1 MWKKFIHESEA
12 HKRVNDDYVRNAA
25 PQSSFTTGNK
35 THRVVV
41 WIFGVIGIIAV
52 IAAVTIGIFHRA
64 LSTEYTVFAH
74 SEKFENLRL
83 QHAVAAIPLH
93 NPQTSLI
100 PKSNAFMSIV
110 YEDGSFK
117 LHKVSNIE
125 GQTPIW
131 NTEALHY
138 TDSRDSYFIPVNA
151 EKPTVNSIEKVQ
163 RQNFAF
169 SLANGG
175 FVDLYDESMMKPSD
189 KTTYKILSTTSKGE
203 SKQRPIQFSESLF
216 IKTCS
221 TCGNQAYAIAQTEK
235 HEVVLYRMVNEANV
249 GLNEV
254 SRHHEKD
261 MVGEQL
267 YQGQNESTGVI
278 DAAYS
283 PRCNNGVITFLY
295 SYGPSSART
304 KDMAVEHSDSADD
317 VKAIQEHFLVRWDVK
332 TGKITTIPLKNSK
345 GQVLYGPT
353 TVYYEIAGYI
363 NAQAYDE
370 KLLHIVDTENGRVFT
385 LDAQTGVLRRLLDKA
400 TRQESSAGVN
410 YRLLVGNHEIVRI
423 PSITN
428 TYDLKDFVI
437 ERFDRKTGKLLKKIK
452 VNKDFLYLTNRKN
465 TDLYPGIPAV
475 NPKWLQ

>member
-169 SLANGG
+169 SLANSG
-175 FVDLYDESMMKPSD
+175 FVDLYDESMTPRV

-317 VKAIQEHFLVRWDVK
+317 VKIIKEHFLVRWDVK

-452 VNKDFLYLTNRKN
+452 VNKDFLYLTDQKN

>member
-1 MWKKFIHESEA
+1 MRTRCFTIAKVHSMSSYRE
-12 HKRVNDDYVRNAA
+12 RNIMKNII
-25 PQSSFTTGNK
+25 STTENK

-52 IAAVTIGIFHRA
+52 IAAVTIGVFHGV
-64 LSTEYTVFAH
+64 LLTEYTVFAH

-83 QHAVAAIPLH
+83 QHAVVAIPLH

-100 PKSNAFMSIV
+100 HKGNAFMSIV

-151 EKPTVNSIEKVQ
+151 EKPTVKSIEKVE

-169 SLANGG
+169 SLANSG
-175 FVDLYDESMMKPSD
+175 FVDLYDESMTPRV

-203 SKQRPIQFSESLF
+203 SKQRPIQFSEGLF

-254 SRHHEKD
+254 SRHNEKD

-267 YQGQNESTGVI
+267 YQGKNESTGVI

-283 PRCNNGVITFLY
+283 LRCNNGVITFLY

-353 TVYYEIAGYI
+353 TVSYEIAGYI

-385 LDAQTGVLRRLLDKA
+385 LDTQTGVLRRLLDKT

-423 PSITN
+423 PSIIDTS
-428 TYDLKDFVI
+428 DLKDFAI

>member
-169 SLANGG
+169 SFANGG

-189 KTTYKILSTTSKGE
+189 KTTYKILSTTSKGD
-203 SKQRPIQFSESLF
+203 SKQQTIQFSESLF

-221 TCGNQAYAIAQTEK
+221 TCGNQAYAIAQTDK

-317 VKAIQEHFLVRWDVK
+317 VKIIKEHFLVRWDVK

-423 PSITN
+423 PSITD
-428 TYDLKDFVI
+428 TSDLKDFVI

-452 VNKDFLYLTNRKN
+452 VNKDFLYLTDQKN